1 MNCTCEH
8 DIDIHTYISIQVLGQ
23 FKIFAVFLHFRMCF
37 VPRKM
42 YLSKKKKK
50 MRIFLFA
57 LVYVYRYI
65 HKFLSTRN
73 TIIGYPFVDKN
84 IV

>member
-23 FKIFAVFLHFRMCF
+23 FKIFAVFLHFKMCF

-50 MRIFLFA
+50 CEFFYLLSYMYTGIYINFYPQEIQL
-57 LVYVYRYI
+57 LVI
-65 HKFLSTRN
+65 HS
-73 TIIGYPFVDKN
+73 
-84 IV
+84 